1 MADILLEKL
10 SIKKITDFCSSKILH
25 TLTGL
30 FINYNYLPELSLE
43 LSSLGHYFVAVI
55 SKYFLIFTKFEIN
68 FVLSMT
74 VYDECCNR
82 PLPTE
87 PETTTTTTTME
98 PTTEIVT
105 TMSFTTTG
113 ATNSNKTNYVGDGYC
128 DDSYEACQE
137 KRNFWGSI
145 TSEQVKNEPK

>member
-1 MADILLEKL
+1 MLNTVYFDG
-10 SIKKITDFCSSKILH
+10 FV
-25 TLTGL
+25 
-30 FINYNYLPELSLE
+30 YNNLPELSLG
-43 LSSLGHYFVAVI
+43 LSSLGHYFVTVI
-55 SKYFLIFTKFEIN
+55 SKFVLIFTKSEIN
-68 FVLSMT
+68 FELSMT

-82 PLPTE
+82 PLSTE
-87 PETTTTTTTME
+87 SETTTTTTTME

>member
-10 SIKKITDFCSSKILH
+10 SIDKITEYCTCKIPY

-30 FINYNYLPELSLE
+30 LRSL
-43 LSSLGHYFVAVI
+43 FVTVI
-55 SKYFLIFTKFEIN
+55 SKFLLIFTKSEIN
-68 FVLSMT
+68 FELSMT

-87 PETTTTTTTME
+87 PETTSTTTTTTE

-105 TMSFTTTG
+105 TISLTTAG
-113 ATNSNKTNYVGDGYC
+113 ATNSNETSYVGDGYC

-137 KRNFWGSI
+137 ERNFWGSI
-145 TSEQVKNEPK
+145 TSEQVTNDPK